1 MSLQRPLVSAVL
13 ALGLT
18 LTAVACGDDSTPGSA
33 STPSATPTPTPTPTP
48 TASSSTPSAVPT
60 TPAAPAPRTKATL
73 TKALL
78 ALEDLPA
85 GYAVEP
91 TPQGD
96 DGAELSSTNPKC
108 KKLVQLF
115 NVDAS
120 PGAKITVD
128 RGFSGGQNGPFV
140 AERLEA
146 MPSARATT
154 ALLATIKAAVKSCTK
169 AKLRIDG
176 AGTSTV
182 SVTEVAAPE
191 AGTSPFAV
199 RFMADSG
206 PLEGLEVSF
215 AFAGLGDV
223 LLTMNFDGS
232 SDIEEP
238 TLAAAEKA
246 TTLLG
251 TSKTGT

>member
-1 MSLQRPLVSAVL
+1 MRPFVSAAVI
-13 ALGLT
+13 AGLS
-18 LTAVACGDDSTPGSA
+18 LSLVACGGSKTDTASSPST
-33 STPSATPTPTPTPTP
+33 TPSSTPTPTPSATSTTPTV
-48 TASSSTPSAVPT
+48 APT
-60 TPAAPAPRTKATL
+60 TPPAAPAPRTKASL

-91 TPQGD
+91 VPEGD
-96 DGAELSSTNPKC
+96 DGAKLSSTNSKC

-115 NVDAS
+115 NADVS

-169 AKLRIDG
+169 AKLTIDG

-223 LLTMNFDGS
+223 LLTMNFDDS

-238 TLAAAEKA
+238 TLAAAAKA
-246 TTLLG
+246 SELLG
-251 TSKTGT
+251 TSTTGT

>member
-1 MSLQRPLVSAVL
+1 MSLQRHLGSAVL
-13 ALGLT
+13 AAGLT
-18 LTAVACGDDSTPGSA
+18 LTLVACGPDSKPESA
-33 STPSATPTPTPTPTP
+33 STPSATPTPTPTATSTTP
-48 TASSSTPSAVPT
+48 TVVPT
-60 TPAAPAPRTKATL
+60 TPAAPAPAARTKATL

-85 GYAVEP
+85 GFAVEP
-91 TPQGD
+91 TPEGD
-96 DGAELSSTNPKC
+96 DGAELSSTNSKC

-115 NVDAS
+115 NADAS

-154 ALLATIKAAVKSCTK
+154 ALLTTIKAAVKSCTK
-169 AKLRIDG
+169 AKLTIEG

-182 SVTEVAAPE
+182 SVTEVAAPK

-199 RFMADSG
+199 RFVADGG

-215 AFAGLGDV
+215 VFAGLDDV
-223 LLTMNFDGS
+223 LLSMNFDDS

>member
-18 LTAVACGDDSTPGSA
+18 LTAVACNGDSKPDSA
-33 STPSATPTPTPTPTP
+33 STPSATPTPTPT
-48 TASSSTPSAVPT
+48 ASSSTPTVVPT
-60 TPAAPAPRTKATL
+60 TPAAPKPAPRTKATL

-78 ALEDLPA
+78 ALADLPA

-91 TPQGD
+91 VPAGD
-96 DGAELSSTNPKC
+96 DGSELSSTNSKC
-108 KKLVQLF
+108 KKLIQLF
-115 NVDAS
+115 NADVS

-146 MPSARATT
+146 MPSAAATT
-154 ALLATIKAAVKSCTK
+154 ALLAASRAAVKSCSEV
-169 AKLRIDG
+169 KLTIDG

-182 SVTEVAAPE
+182 SVTEVAAPK

-199 RFMADSG
+199 RFAADSG
-206 PLEGLEVSF
+206 PLEGFETTF

-223 LLTMNFDGS
+223 LLSMNFDS

-246 TTLLG
+246 TKVLG
-251 TSKTGT
+251 TAKTGT